1 MGTRTTFTQAHLD
14 NMLWI
19 NELKFFREELN
30 IYQTHFEEM
39 VSRNTSL
46 QSSDEAAFFTNQF
59 ARFADMADLLQKD
72 LIIAEKNMAV
82 YARSNQ
88 TADLEEVIVA
98 DHFQLKNRVNA
109 FKEDYQDIKNKY
121 RQFESEL

>member
-1 MGTRTTFTQAHLD
+1 MF
-14 NMLWI
+14 
-19 NELKFFREELN
+19 
-30 IYQTHFEEM
+30 Y
-39 VSRNTSL
+39 RNTSL

-109 FKEDYQDIKNKY
+109 FKEDYQEIKNKY